1 MELLILIYFVIFGEK
16 IENKKKKKLCEL
28 SHQWDSK
35 IDFWRENSN
44 ICEKNNSFQ
53 ISRQK

>member
-16 IENKKKKKLCEL
+16 IETEKKVCEL
-28 SHQWDSK
+28 SHQLQWDSK